1 MTAAV
6 VPFPLA
12 RRTAMI
18 QRQADYALCLKP
30 EKAERH
36 IQRQLQCQTENL
48 QRRGVADDL
57 ISREIAS
64 MESAIRSAMW
74 HLTFDTPGEA

>member
-1 MTAAV
+1 MSAVV

-30 EKAERH
+30 EKAEQH
-36 IQRQLQCQTENL
+36 IQRQLQCQTDNL
-48 QRRGVADDL
+48 RRRGVVDEL

-64 MESAIRSAMW
+64 MESAIRAAMW
-74 HLTFDTPGEA
+74 RLMFDASGET